1 MNEAKPRQTKAL
13 QFGGTRKVPL
23 ILQTEA
29 AECGVACL
37 AMVASAHGL
46 VMDLAAA
53 RAKLSVS
60 LKGMNMAQLME
71 CAQSLD
77 LAGRP
82 VRLDLHELKDLQ
94 LPCILH
100 WDMNHF
106 VVLRSTNS
114 TGAVVLDPAV
124 GERKFTLA
132 QLSKHFTG
140 VALELS
146 PTPSFTPREEKQ
158 RVGLRQLVGRLVG
171 IKRQMLQVFCISLG
185 LQLCVLVSPLYVQW
199 VVDHALTSGD
209 KDLVTLLSIVSGWPR
224 HLDRCTDSGLRL
236 PVVR

>member
-1 MNEAKPRQTKAL
+1 VDKTKATQAKAL
-13 QFGGTRKVPL
+13 LFGGARKVPL

-29 AECGVACL
+29 AECGLACL

-46 VMDLAAA
+46 TMDLAAV

-60 LKGMNMAQLME
+60 LKGMNMAQLIE
-71 CAQSLD
+71 CAQALD

-82 VRLDLHELKDLQ
+82 VRLELHELKDLQ
-94 LPCILH
+94 FPCILH

-106 VVLRSTNS
+106 VVLKTA
-114 TGAVVLDPAV
+114 TGAGAVVLDPAV

-146 PTPSFTPREEKQ
+146 PTPGFTPREEKQ
-158 RVGLRQLVGRLVG
+158 RVGLRQLMGRVVGL
-171 IKRQMLQVFCISLG
+171 KRQLLQVFCISLG
-185 LQLCVLVSPLYVQW
+185 LQLFTRQLRFASC
-199 VVDHALTSGD
+199 G
-209 KDLVTLLSIVSGWPR
+209 IF
-224 HLDRCTDSGLRL
+224 DSG
-236 PVVR
+236 VIEV